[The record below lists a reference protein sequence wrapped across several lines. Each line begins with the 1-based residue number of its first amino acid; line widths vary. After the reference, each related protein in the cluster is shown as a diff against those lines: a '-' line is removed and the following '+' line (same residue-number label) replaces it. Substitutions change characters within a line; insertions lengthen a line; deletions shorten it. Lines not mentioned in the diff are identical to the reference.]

1 MKRSH
6 RTTHRI
12 LWLMLVPLL
21 LFFVF
26 LAQNSGPTKAP
37 LIDAA
42 PHVSTPHPSTPH
54 PSAPHPSAP
63 HPSAVGE
70 LP

>member
-6 RTTHRI
+6 RTAHR
-12 LWLMLVPLL
+12 LVWLLLVPLL
-21 LFFVF
+21 LCFVF
-26 LAQNSGPTKAP
+26 LAQNSEPNKVP
-37 LIDAA
+37 LIE
-42 PHVSTPHPSTPH
+42 T
-54 PSAPHPSAP
+54 AP

>member
-6 RTTHRI
+6 RTVHRI
-12 LWLMLVPLL
+12 LWLLLVPLL

-26 LAQNSGPTKAP
+26 LAQNSGPNKAP
-37 LIDAA
+37 LIEK
-42 PHVSTPHPSTPH
+42 
-54 PSAPHPSAP
+54 AP

>member
-6 RTTHRI
+6 RTAHRI
-12 LWLMLVPLL
+12 LWLMLMPLL

-37 LIDAA
+37 PIGAA
-42 PHVSTPHPSTPH
+42 PHA
-54 PSAPHPSAP
+54 SAI
-63 HPSAVGE
+63 GE